1 MIYKKLHRTWS
12 HNDLNYIPRFR
23 EIFPELSKI
32 NNEEMADRFIDL
44 DLNFYTTNEAPVSVW
59 LRLTL
64 PLVLLVFI
72 GMILFLPFH
81 FCLTG
86 SWKYKS
92 LKVYNWLKALRIV

>member
-23 EIFPELSKI
+23 EIFPELKKI

-44 DLNFYTTNEAPVSVW
+44 GLNFYTTNDTPVSVW

-64 PLVLLVFI
+64 PLALIAFI
-72 GMILFLPFH
+72 GMILFLPFL
-81 FCLTG
+81 FILTG

-92 LKVYNWLKALRIV
+92 LKIYNWLKALRIV